1 MLKRLRIKFIC
12 INMAIV
18 TIMLTT
24 MFGSVIHFTR
34 ITLERQSI
42 QLMEQVLNEPILP
55 GRPGDPS
62 LLIPPSHFVLTQ
74 DRQGEIAVL
83 YYNSYYDLSDEAFLT
98 DLFAAV
104 SQQQEK
110 TGVITRYELRFYRVS
125 SPQGESVAF
134 ADMSAENN
142 IITGLLRNCS
152 YVAAGSFLVFL
163 LISILL
169 ARWSVCPVE
178 LAWQRQRQFVA
189 DASHE
194 LKTPLTVITTNAEL
208 LQSGDCDTQ
217 AQEKYSGSI
226 LAMSR
231 QMRGL
236 VEGLLELARI
246 DTGVI
251 RTAFAP
257 VEFSRLVQES
267 VLPLDAVFFEAGL
280 DFSCDIAPDLRVRG
294 SEDHLRQ
301 VVEILLDNAQKYTS
315 PGGAVRLTLLPGH
328 RGTCLLRLSNPGPA
342 ISKEDQIRI
351 FERFYRADAVRSMN
365 HSYGLG
371 LSIARRI
378 VSDHNGRIW
387 CESEG
392 GVNSFFVQLPTV

>member
-1 MLKRLRIKFIC
+1 MLKQLRLKFIC

-62 LLIPPSHFVLTQ
+62 LLIPPPNFVLMR
-74 DRQGEIAVL
+74 DREGEISVL
-83 YYNSYYDLSDEAFLT
+83 HNSYYDLSDEAFLT
-98 DLFAAV
+98 NLVAAV
-104 SQQQEK
+104 SQQQEQ
-110 TGVITRYELRFYRVS
+110 TGIIAQYELRFYRVS
-125 SPQGESVAF
+125 SPQGELVAF
-134 ADMSAENN
+134 ADMSAENS
-142 IITGLLRNCS
+142 IIAGLLRNCS

-169 ARWSVCPVE
+169 ARWSVRPVE

-217 AQEKYSGSI
+217 AQKKYSDSI
-226 LAMSR
+226 LSMSR

-246 DTGVI
+246 DTGI
-251 RTAFAP
+251 IQTAFST
-257 VEFSRLVQES
+257 VEFSRLVQEAA
-267 VLPLDAVFFEAGL
+267 LPFDAVFFEAGL
-280 DFSCDIAPDLRVRG
+280 DFSCDIATDLRVKG

-301 VVEILLDNAQKYTS
+301 VVEILLDNAQKYTA

-328 RGTCLLRLSNPGPA
+328 RGSCLLQLSNPGPA
-342 ISKEDQIRI
+342 ISKEDQTRI
-351 FERFYRADAVRSMN
+351 FERFYRADNVRSMN

-378 VSDHNGRIW
+378 IADHKGRIW
-387 CESEG
+387 CESES
-392 GVNSFFVQLPTV
+392 GVNSFFVQIPTV

>member
-1 MLKRLRIKFIC
+1 MLKQLRIKFIC

-34 ITLERQSI
+34 ITLEQQSI
-42 QLMEQVLNEPILP
+42 QLLEQVLAEPILP

-62 LLIPPSHFVLTQ
+62 PLLYTPYFVLTQ
-74 DRQGEIAVL
+74 DSQGEVTVL
-83 YYNSYYDLSDEAFLT
+83 RNSYYDLSDEAFLT
-98 DLFAAV
+98 TLVDAV

-110 TGVITRYELRFYRVS
+110 TGVIDRYELRFCKGS
-125 SPQGESVAF
+125 TTQGELVAF
-134 ADMSAENN
+134 ADMSTENS
-142 IITGLLRNCS
+142 IIAGLLRNCFF
-152 YVAAGSFLVFL
+152 VAVGSFLAFL

-169 ARWSVCPVE
+169 ARWSVRPVE

-208 LQSGDCDTQ
+208 LQSGDCDAQ
-217 AQEKYSGSI
+217 SQEKYSGSI
-226 LAMSR
+226 LSMSR

-236 VEGLLELARI
+236 VEGLLDLARI

-257 VEFSRLVQES
+257 VEFSRMVQEA
-267 VLPLDAVFFEAGL
+267 VLPFDAVFFEAGL
-280 DFSCDIAPDLRVRG
+280 ELSCDIAPDLRVKG
-294 SEDHLRQ
+294 SENHLRQ
-301 VVEILLDNAQKYTS
+301 VVEILLDNAQKYTA
-315 PGGAVRLTLLPGH
+315 PGGAVRLTLLPGT

-342 ISKEDQIRI
+342 ISKEDQTRI
-351 FERFYRADAVRSMN
+351 FERFYRADSVRSMN

-378 VSDHNGRIW
+378 VADHKGKIW

-392 GVNSFFVQLPTV
+392 GINSFFVQLPMG